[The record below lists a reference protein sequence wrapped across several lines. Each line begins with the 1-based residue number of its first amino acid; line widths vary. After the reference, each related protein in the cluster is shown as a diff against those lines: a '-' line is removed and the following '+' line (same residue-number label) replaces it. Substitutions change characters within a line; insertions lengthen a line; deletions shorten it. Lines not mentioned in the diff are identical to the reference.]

1 MDLLTGEINVI
12 LNFLSMDTRVS
23 VVVWTVAGD

>member
-23 VVVWTVAGD
+23 VVVWTVARD